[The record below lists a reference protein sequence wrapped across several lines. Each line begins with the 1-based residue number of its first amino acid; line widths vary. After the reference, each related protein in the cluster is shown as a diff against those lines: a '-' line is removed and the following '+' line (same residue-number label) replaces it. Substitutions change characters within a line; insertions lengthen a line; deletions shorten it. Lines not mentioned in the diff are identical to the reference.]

1 MSPDMT
7 HRCWPS
13 RAGWGLAVFLVVYV
27 IFMHSFHGDQHDAH
41 QKTAAA
47 LAAQLDAHE
56 QRLVRLETPP
66 PKPAGVKPV
75 QKKWWRR

>member
-13 RAGWGLAVFLVVYV
+13 RAGWGLAVFLAVYV

-66 PKPAGVKPV
+66 KPVVV
-75 QKKWWRR
+75 QKKRWWR